1 VESEP
6 GEKKEIMPTKE
17 HEIMDFLHTRVFDP
31 ILASPHASES
41 LKRGVRLT
49 IFRMNQHHAHKMV
62 QYYWSAIIG
71 TEKSIGFAKLMKDE
85 GFTRFEETI
94 DEFRE
99 RFSEDWLSS

>member
-1 VESEP
+1 M
-6 GEKKEIMPTKE
+6 MPTKE
-17 HEIMDFLHTRVFDP
+17 DEIMDFLHARVFDP
-31 ILASPHASES
+31 ILTAPHASES

-49 IFRMNQHHAHKMV
+49 ISRMEQHNAAKMV

-85 GFTRFEETI
+85 GFIRFEETI

-99 RFSEDWLSS
+99 RFNDNWLSS